1 MNLLTYF
8 RIMKKW
14 LFIASCFLI
23 AGNVEAQKQEKLVQ
37 SKPTEVVVFASGAQ
51 VSHQTSVSLKSGEN
65 IIRVTGL
72 PASLDPNSI
81 QVKGSGAYTIMS
93 TKHQVVYGDNMTSP
107 RVKQLQDSLEE
118 LQFKVAEINVQR
130 DLIQQEKNLLLA
142 NYSIKGANSVIT
154 AEDITEVAD
163 MVKERLKASGYKL
176 IELNTKDGQ
185 LQRTIQALNQRLSNI
200 QANSANNPSVID
212 LVLLTKSEGKADI
225 RFSYF
230 VPNAGWTP
238 TYDLRADDISS
249 PIDFSYKAQVY
260 QSTGLDWED
269 VKLTISTGNPS
280 VSGNL
285 PVLYPWWLNMY
296 DPAQLQYKAEDRKM
310 KYRQLEQAPAAMQ
323 SRSDDGFATQG
334 SFYNGLQTSASYT
347 QTNSNTVNT
356 EFSIS
361 IPYDIPS
368 DNQPV
373 EVVMQHESFKAE
385 YKYMCV
391 PKLDPSAYL
400 MASMTNWAQYGL
412 MPGQSNIYFKG
423 TYVGQGFIDPALAND
438 TLQVNMG
445 RDNSVVVRKDLV
457 KDFCKNGS
465 WAGKKWV
472 TKAYKISVKNQK
484 SVGIKIEIIDQLP
497 KSNSGDVEV
506 VTEEVSGAKQDL
518 EKGELRWILDLNAG
532 QTEER
537 VMRFTVKYPK
547 KFVVDL

>member
-1 MNLLTYF
+1 
-8 RIMKKW
+8 MKKW
-14 LFIASCFLI
+14 LIIATCCFTASGLF
-23 AGNVEAQKQEKLVQ
+23 AQKQEKQIQ
-37 SKPTEVVVFASGAQ
+37 SKPTEVVVFAAGAQ
-51 VSHQTSVSLKSGEN
+51 VIHQASTALKTGEN
-65 IIRVTGL
+65 IIRITGL

-81 QVKGSGAYTIMS
+81 QVKGNNAYTIMS
-93 TKHQVVYGDNMTSP
+93 TKHQVVYGDEMTSP

-176 IELNTKDGQ
+176 IELNAKDAQ
-185 LQRTIQALNQRLSNI
+185 LQRTIQALNQRLSSI

-212 LVLLTKSEGKADI
+212 LVLLAKSEGKSDI

-238 TYDLRADDISS
+238 TYDLRAEDISS

-280 VSGNL
+280 VAGNL
-285 PVLYPWWLNMY
+285 PTLNPWWLYMY
-296 DPAQLQYKAEDRKM
+296 DPAQTRFKAEDRKA
-310 KYRQLEQAPAAMQ
+310 KYRMAEAAPAAVARDDEGYSQ
-323 SRSDDGFATQG
+323 SSL
-334 SFYNGLQTSASYT
+334 YNGGLTSASYT

-368 DNQPV
+368 DNQAV

-385 YKYMCV
+385 YRYMCV
-391 PKLDPSAYL
+391 PKLDQSAYL

-412 MPGQSNIYFKG
+412 MPGESNIYFKG

-445 RDNSVVVRKDLV
+445 RDNSVVVRKEMV
-457 KDFCKNGS
+457 KDFCKNGN

-472 TKAYKISVKNQK
+472 TKAYKITVKNQK
-484 SVGIKIEIIDQLP
+484 TVPIKIEIIDQLP
-497 KSNSGDVEV
+497 KTNNNDVEV
-506 VTEEVSGAKQDL
+506 VTEEISGAKCDA
-518 EKGELRWILDLNAG
+518 EKGELRWVLDLNAG
-532 QTEER
+532 QSDER
-537 VMRFTVKYPK
+537 IMRFTVKYPR
-547 KFVVDL
+547 KFVIDL

>member
-1 MNLLTYF
+1 
-8 RIMKKW
+8 MKKW
-14 LFIASCFLI
+14 VLIASCLFVMGK
-23 AGNVEAQKQEKLVQ
+23 AVAQKQEKVVQ

-51 VSHQTSVSLKSGEN
+51 VSHVSNVGLKVGEN
-65 IIRVTGL
+65 VIRISGL

-81 QVKGSGAYTIMS
+81 QVKGSSAYTIMS

-130 DLIQQEKNLLLA
+130 DLIQQEKTLLMA

-163 MVKERLKASGYKL
+163 MVKERLKSSGYKL
-176 IELNTKDGQ
+176 IELNSKESQ
-185 LQRTIQALNQRLSNI
+185 LQRTIQALNQRLSAI

-212 LVLLTKSEGKADI
+212 LVLLTKSEGKSDI

-285 PVLYPWWLNMY
+285 PVLNPWWLYMY
-296 DPAQLQYKAEDRKM
+296 DPTQVRFKAEDRKM
-310 KYRQLEQAPAAMQ
+310 KYRQMEQAPAAMQ
-323 SRSDDGFATQG
+323 SRADDGFVSEG

-361 IPYDIPS
+361 VPYDIPS
-368 DNQPV
+368 DNQAV

-423 TYVGQGFIDPALAND
+423 TFVGQGFIDPALAND

-457 KDFCKNGS
+457 KDFCKTGN

-472 TKAYKISVKNQK
+472 TKAYKITVKNQK
-484 SVGIKIEIIDQLP
+484 TVPVKIEILDQLP

-506 VTEEVSGAKQDL
+506 VTEEISGAKQDL
-518 EKGELRWILDLNAG
+518 EKGELRWVLEMNAG

-537 VMRFTVKYPK
+537 VLRFTVKYPK

>member
-1 MNLLTYF
+1 
-8 RIMKKW
+8 MKKW
-14 LFIASCFLI
+14 LIIATCCFSASGLF
-23 AGNVEAQKQEKLVQ
+23 AQKQEKQIQ
-37 SKPTEVVVFASGAQ
+37 SKPMEVVVFAAGAQ
-51 VSHQTSVSLKSGEN
+51 VIHQASTALKTGEN
-65 IIRVTGL
+65 IIRITGL

-81 QVKGSGAYTIMS
+81 QVKGNNAYTIMS
-93 TKHQVVYGDNMTSP
+93 TKHQVVYGDEMTSP

-176 IELNTKDGQ
+176 IELNAKDAQ
-185 LQRTIQALNQRLSNI
+185 LQRTIQALNQRLSSI

-212 LVLLTKSEGKADI
+212 LVLLAKTEGKSDI

-238 TYDLRADDISS
+238 TYDLRAEDISS

-280 VSGNL
+280 VAGNL
-285 PVLYPWWLNMY
+285 PTLNPWWLYMY
-296 DPAQLQYKAEDRKM
+296 DPAQTRFKAEDRKA
-310 KYRQLEQAPAAMQ
+310 KYRMAEAAPAAVARDDEGYTQ
-323 SRSDDGFATQG
+323 SSL
-334 SFYNGLQTSASYT
+334 YNGGLTSASYT

-368 DNQPV
+368 DNQAV

-385 YKYMCV
+385 YRYMCV
-391 PKLDPSAYL
+391 PKLDQSAYL

-412 MPGQSNIYFKG
+412 MPGESNIYFKG

-445 RDNSVVVRKDLV
+445 RDNSVVVRKEMV
-457 KDFCKNGS
+457 KDFCKNGN

-472 TKAYKISVKNQK
+472 TKAYKITVKNQK
-484 SVGIKIEIIDQLP
+484 TVPIKIEIIDQLP
-497 KSNSGDVEV
+497 KTNNNDVEV
-506 VTEEVSGAKQDL
+506 VTEEISGAKCDV
-518 EKGELRWILDLNAG
+518 EKGELRWVLDLNAG
-532 QTEER
+532 QSDER
-537 VMRFTVKYPK
+537 IMRFTVKYPR
-547 KFVVDL
+547 KFVIDL

>member
-1 MNLLTYF
+1 
-8 RIMKKW
+8 
-14 LFIASCFLI
+14 
-23 AGNVEAQKQEKLVQ
+23 
-37 SKPTEVVVFASGAQ
+37 
-51 VSHQTSVSLKSGEN
+51 
-65 IIRVTGL
+65 
-72 PASLDPNSI
+72 ASLDPNSI
-81 QVKGSGAYTIMS
+81 QVKGNNAYTIMS
-93 TKHQVVYGDNMTSP
+93 TKHQVVYGDEMTSP

-176 IELNTKDGQ
+176 IELNAKDAQ
-185 LQRTIQALNQRLSNI
+185 LQRTIQALNQRLSSI

-212 LVLLTKSEGKADI
+212 LVLLAKNEGKSDI

-238 TYDLRADDISS
+238 TYDLRAEDISS

-280 VSGNL
+280 VAGNL
-285 PVLYPWWLNMY
+285 PTLNPWWLYMY
-296 DPAQLQYKAEDRKM
+296 DPAQTRFKAEDRKA
-310 KYRQLEQAPAAMQ
+310 KYRMAEAAPAAVA
-323 SRSDDGFATQG
+323 REDDGFSQ
-334 SFYNGLQTSASYT
+334 SFYNGGLTSASYT

-368 DNQPV
+368 DNQAV

-385 YKYMCV
+385 YRYMCV
-391 PKLDPSAYL
+391 PKLDQSAYL

-412 MPGQSNIYFKG
+412 MPGESNIYFKG

-445 RDNSVVVRKDLV
+445 RDNSVVVRKEMV
-457 KDFCKNGS
+457 KDFCKNGN

-472 TKAYKISVKNQK
+472 TKAYKITVKNQK
-484 SVGIKIEIIDQLP
+484 TVPIKIEIIDQLP
-497 KSNSGDVEV
+497 KTNNNDVEV
-506 VTEEVSGAKQDL
+506 VTEEISGAKCDA
-518 EKGELRWILDLNAG
+518 EKGELRWVLDLNAG
-532 QTEER
+532 QSDER
-537 VMRFTVKYPK
+537 IMRFTVKYPR
-547 KFVVDL
+547 KFVIDL

>member
-1 MNLLTYF
+1 
-8 RIMKKW
+8 MKKW
-14 LFIASCFLI
+14 LIIATSLLAI
-23 AGNVEAQKQEKLVQ
+23 GSASAQKQEKQIQ
-37 SKPTEVVVFASGAQ
+37 SKPTEVVVFAAGAQ
-51 VSHQTSVSLKSGEN
+51 VIHQTSTALKSGEN
-65 IIRVTGL
+65 IVRITGL

-81 QVKGSGAYTIMS
+81 QVKGSNAYTIMS
-93 TKHQVVYGDNMTSP
+93 TKHQVVYGDEMTSP

-118 LQFKVAEINVQR
+118 LQFKLAEINVQR

-163 MVKERLKASGYKL
+163 MVKERLKTSGYKL
-176 IELNTKDGQ
+176 IELNAKDAQ
-185 LQRTIQALNQRLSNI
+185 LQKTIQALNQRLNAI
-200 QANSANNPSVID
+200 QANSSNNPSVID
-212 LVLLTKSEGKADI
+212 LVLIAKSEGKADI

-230 VPNAGWTP
+230 VANAGWTP

-280 VSGNL
+280 VAGNL
-285 PVLYPWWLNMY
+285 PTLNPWWLYMY
-296 DPAQLQYKAEDRKM
+296 DPSQVRFKAEDRKA
-310 KYRQLEQAPAAMQ
+310 KYRQMEQAPAA
-323 SRSDDGFATQG
+323 RERDDQEGYVLG
-334 SFYNGLQTSASYT
+334 SLYNGGMTSASYT

-368 DNQPV
+368 DNQAV

-385 YKYMCV
+385 YRYMCV
-391 PKLDPSAYL
+391 PKLDQSAYL

-412 MPGQSNIYFKG
+412 MPGESNIYFKG

-445 RDNSVVVRKDLV
+445 RDNSVVVRKEMV
-457 KDFCKNGS
+457 KDFCKSGN

-472 TKAYKISVKNQK
+472 TKSYKITVKNQK
-484 SVGIKIEIIDQLP
+484 TVPIKIEIIDQLP
-497 KSNSGDVEV
+497 KSNNSDVEV
-506 VTEEVSGAKQDL
+506 VTEEVSGAKLDA
-518 EKGELRWILDLNAG
+518 EKGELRWVLDLNAG

-537 VMRFTVKYPK
+537 VMRFTVKYPR
-547 KFVVDL
+547 KFVIDL

>member
-1 MNLLTYF
+1 
-8 RIMKKW
+8 MKKW
-14 LFIASCFLI
+14 LIIATCCFTASGLF
-23 AGNVEAQKQEKLVQ
+23 AQKQEKQIQ
-37 SKPTEVVVFASGAQ
+37 SKPTEVVVFAAGAQ
-51 VSHQTSVSLKSGEN
+51 VIHQASTALKTGEN
-65 IIRVTGL
+65 IIRITGL

-81 QVKGSGAYTIMS
+81 QVKGNNAYTIMS
-93 TKHQVVYGDNMTSP
+93 TKHQVVYGDEMTSP

-176 IELNTKDGQ
+176 IELNAKDAQ
-185 LQRTIQALNQRLSNI
+185 LQRTIQALNQRLSSI

-212 LVLLTKSEGKADI
+212 LVLLAKSEGKSDI

-238 TYDLRADDISS
+238 TYDLRAEDISS

-280 VSGNL
+280 VAGNL
-285 PVLYPWWLNMY
+285 PTLNPWWLYMY
-296 DPAQLQYKAEDRKM
+296 DPAQTRFKAEDRKA
-310 KYRQLEQAPAAMQ
+310 KYRMAEAAPAAVA
-323 SRSDDGFATQG
+323 REDDGYSQ
-334 SFYNGLQTSASYT
+334 SSLYNGGLTSASYT

-368 DNQPV
+368 DNQAV

-385 YKYMCV
+385 YRYMCV
-391 PKLDPSAYL
+391 PKLDQSAYL

-412 MPGQSNIYFKG
+412 MPGESNIYFKG

-445 RDNSVVVRKDLV
+445 RDNSVVVRKEMV
-457 KDFCKNGS
+457 KDFCKNGN

-472 TKAYKISVKNQK
+472 TKAYKITVKNQK
-484 SVGIKIEIIDQLP
+484 TVPIKIEIIDQLP
-497 KSNSGDVEV
+497 KTNNNDVEV
-506 VTEEVSGAKQDL
+506 VTEEISGAKCDA
-518 EKGELRWILDLNAG
+518 EKGELRWVLDLNAG
-532 QTEER
+532 QSDER
-537 VMRFTVKYPK
+537 IMRFTVKYPR
-547 KFVVDL
+547 KFVIDL

>member
-1 MNLLTYF
+1 
-8 RIMKKW
+8 
-14 LFIASCFLI
+14 
-23 AGNVEAQKQEKLVQ
+23 
-37 SKPTEVVVFASGAQ
+37 
-51 VSHQTSVSLKSGEN
+51 
-65 IIRVTGL
+65 
-72 PASLDPNSI
+72 
-81 QVKGSGAYTIMS
+81 
-93 TKHQVVYGDNMTSP
+93 VYGDEMTSP

-118 LQFKVAEINVQR
+118 LQFKLAEINVQR

-163 MVKERLKASGYKL
+163 MVKERLKTSGYKL
-176 IELNTKDGQ
+176 IELNAKDAQ
-185 LQRTIQALNQRLSNI
+185 LQKNIQALNQRLNAI
-200 QANSANNPSVID
+200 QANSSNNPSVID
-212 LVLLTKSEGKADI
+212 LVLIARSEGKADI

-230 VPNAGWTP
+230 VANAGWTP

-249 PIDFSYKAQVY
+249 PIDFSYKAQVF

-280 VSGNL
+280 VAGNL
-285 PVLYPWWLNMY
+285 PTLNPWWLYMY
-296 DPAQLQYKAEDRKM
+296 DPSQVRFKAEDRKA
-310 KYRQLEQAPAAMQ
+310 KYRQMEQAPAAMA
-323 SRSDDGFATQG
+323 RDDQEGYVQG
-334 SFYNGLQTSASYT
+334 SLYNGGMTSASYT

-368 DNQPV
+368 DNQTV

-385 YKYMCV
+385 YRYMCV
-391 PKLDPSAYL
+391 PKLDQSAYL

-412 MPGQSNIYFKG
+412 MPGESNIYFKG

-445 RDNSVVVRKDLV
+445 RDNSVVVRKEMV
-457 KDFCKNGS
+457 KDFCKSGN

-472 TKAYKISVKNQK
+472 TKSYKITVKNQK
-484 SVGIKIEIIDQLP
+484 TVPIKIEIIDQLP
-497 KSNSGDVEV
+497 KSNNSDVEV
-506 VTEEVSGAKQDL
+506 ATEEVSGAKLDA
-518 EKGELRWILDLNAG
+518 EKGELRWVLDLNAG

-547 KFVVDL
+547 KFVIDL

>member
-1 MNLLTYF
+1 
-8 RIMKKW
+8 MKKW
-14 LFIASCFLI
+14 LIIATCCFTASGLF
-23 AGNVEAQKQEKLVQ
+23 AQKQEKQIQ
-37 SKPTEVVVFASGAQ
+37 SKPTEVVVFAAGAQ
-51 VSHQTSVSLKSGEN
+51 VIHQASTALRTGEN
-65 IIRVTGL
+65 IIRITGL

-81 QVKGSGAYTIMS
+81 QVKGNNAYTIMS
-93 TKHQVVYGDNMTSP
+93 TKHQVVYGDEMTSP

-163 MVKERLKASGYKL
+163 MVKERLKSSGYKL
-176 IELNTKDGQ
+176 IELNAKDAQ
-185 LQRTIQALNQRLSNI
+185 LQRTIQALNQRLSSI

-212 LVLLTKSEGKADI
+212 LVLLAKTEGKSDI

-238 TYDLRADDISS
+238 TYDLRAEDISS

-280 VSGNL
+280 VAGNL
-285 PVLYPWWLNMY
+285 PTLNPWWLYMY
-296 DPAQLQYKAEDRKM
+296 DPAQTRFKAEDRKA
-310 KYRQLEQAPAAMQ
+310 KYRMAEAAPAAVARDDEGFSQ
-323 SRSDDGFATQG
+323 SIL
-334 SFYNGLQTSASYT
+334 YNGGLTSASYT

-368 DNQPV
+368 DNQAV

-385 YKYMCV
+385 YRYMCV
-391 PKLDPSAYL
+391 PKLDQSAYL

-412 MPGQSNIYFKG
+412 MPGESNIYFKG

-445 RDNSVVVRKDLV
+445 RDNSVVVRKEMV
-457 KDFCKNGS
+457 KDFCKNGN

-472 TKAYKISVKNQK
+472 TKAYKITVKNQK
-484 SVGIKIEIIDQLP
+484 TVPIKIEIIDQLP
-497 KSNSGDVEV
+497 KTNNNDVEV
-506 VTEEVSGAKQDL
+506 VTEEISGAKCDA
-518 EKGELRWILDLNAG
+518 EKGELRWVLDLNAG
-532 QTEER
+532 QSDER
-537 VMRFTVKYPK
+537 IMRFTVKYPR
-547 KFVVDL
+547 KFVIDL

>member
-1 MNLLTYF
+1 
-8 RIMKKW
+8 MKKW
-14 LFIASCFLI
+14 LIIATCCFTASGLF
-23 AGNVEAQKQEKLVQ
+23 AQKQEKQIQ
-37 SKPTEVVVFASGAQ
+37 SKPTEVVVFAAGAQ
-51 VSHQTSVSLKSGEN
+51 VIHQASTALKTGEN
-65 IIRVTGL
+65 IIRITGL

-81 QVKGSGAYTIMS
+81 QVKGNNAYTIMS
-93 TKHQVVYGDNMTSP
+93 TKHQVVYGDEMTSP

-176 IELNTKDGQ
+176 IELNAKDAQ
-185 LQRTIQALNQRLSNI
+185 LQRTIQALNQRLSSI

-212 LVLLTKSEGKADI
+212 LVLLAKSEGKSDI

-238 TYDLRADDISS
+238 TYDLRAEDISS

-280 VSGNL
+280 VAGNL
-285 PVLYPWWLNMY
+285 PTLNPWWLYMY
-296 DPAQLQYKAEDRKM
+296 DPAQTRFKAEDRKA
-310 KYRQLEQAPAAMQ
+310 KYRMAEAAPAAVA
-323 SRSDDGFATQG
+323 RDDDGYSQ
-334 SFYNGLQTSASYT
+334 SSLYNGGLTSASYT

-368 DNQPV
+368 DNQAV

-385 YKYMCV
+385 YRYMCV
-391 PKLDPSAYL
+391 PKLDQSAYL

-412 MPGQSNIYFKG
+412 MPGESNIYFKG

-445 RDNSVVVRKDLV
+445 RDNSVVVRKEMV
-457 KDFCKNGS
+457 KDFCKNGN

-472 TKAYKISVKNQK
+472 TKAYKITVKNQK
-484 SVGIKIEIIDQLP
+484 TVPIKIEIIDQLP
-497 KSNSGDVEV
+497 KTNNNDVEV
-506 VTEEVSGAKQDL
+506 VTEEISGAKCDA
-518 EKGELRWILDLNAG
+518 EKGELRWVLDLNAG
-532 QTEER
+532 QSDER
-537 VMRFTVKYPK
+537 IMRFTVKYPR
-547 KFVVDL
+547 KFVIDL